1 MNDGFFKIGIL
12 TLSDKGARGEREDLS
27 GQVIREMI
35 SGLGEVT
42 HYQVVPDDLEIIVK
56 TLVAWVDRDE
66 VDLVLTTGG
75 TGLSPRDVTPEATAR
90 VLDWEIPGMAE
101 AMRMASMEK
110 TPHAMLSR
118 AKVGVRRRSMVINLP
133 GSPKGVRENLE
144 VVLPALEHGLK
155 KLKGDPSDCAR

>member
-1 MNDGFFKIGIL
+1 
-12 TLSDKGARGEREDLS
+12 
-27 GQVIREMI
+27 
-35 SGLGEVT
+35 
-42 HYQVVPDDLEIIVK
+42 
-56 TLVAWVDRDE
+56 
-66 VDLVLTTGG
+66 
-75 TGLSPRDVTPEATAR
+75 
-90 VLDWEIPGMAE
+90 MAE